1 MGNKIDYKKNKNY
14 STKLNLLKK
23 VSINSHSKIKNEP
36 ICFLL
41 TDYSEIDALSRT
53 NKFTRF
59 LFFNKDQVH
68 LILYNEDKNITIN
81 NELKENDL
89 ASNFY
94 LCLLIRVDEDVLN
107 YIVHFNYIE
116 KLNKQKKD
124 GNYKFY
130 NLIISKEVLELLKN
144 YKNQDI
150 DENIDKNIVSQ
161 LEKEN
166 IDYIENNIIIFHE
179 IGLNL
184 NAHEFIEINIA
195 ELYTNIIISLIKN
208 DKLADFDFS
217 IQICEQLNL
226 ENIDIPFEQNNLLK
240 KILEALDLKK
250 EYLQKYNIE
259 NFEDIE
265 NSEKMKFFYILLKYT
280 FKCSLYVY
288 KIPLLTEARQKVINF
303 LESNNYQNY
312 LRKQYENDENDEIN
326 DYVYQN
332 LGDFYYEKAKSNYDK
347 SITFYKSFYGP
358 KENVNRQYLGE
369 NYDNNII
376 GKEIISKEINSEI
389 QRIIFNLSPGKDGKI
404 IKEKEYQNNGEKYIE
419 GKEKLKKFNGKNTT
433 EKKNYKLN
441 IDDSLLKKFLDYI
454 IELLEKKEQKCLQN
468 FMFKIMLEEQNNQYF
483 AYYTFIDSRPGKN
496 SIEGNDCDIFGK
508 DFQKLTGLNKIIN
521 QINSKKQS
529 LDSTMNYSVLNK
541 TSDQSINQ
549 SKNDISNITN
559 NESKYILY
567 GIDEDKKEK
576 EQKINE
582 ELEKIIPKEYQDFQ
596 DFKLS
601 KFERVL
607 YNHNGSVKFFLH
619 LKHGYYLSCGNSGD
633 IVIYDEKINYKAKI
647 PNLEDILYYI
657 TEKEEKNNNKSCINL
672 IACCLKNIYL
682 ISIYKKNVSKY
693 SIKKYQ
699 IPKCNTLFCYNI
711 EKNYIISGNGLT
723 ANVIKLFDD
732 QLEEKKMFK
741 ISEIT
746 FETGIQIDGE
756 NIAMI
761 SNALLPGGKNQISI
775 FNIYNNKLVY
785 EITDNICPTLTE
797 NCACIMKFK
806 NGPKFLLV
814 GNKKIKNSEKNGI
827 LIVNMDLKLK
837 GIKTNFYDTNNFQIY
852 CLCQIILKKENGAD
866 SKYVLTQFFLAGG
879 FDLDKKIGMVKLF
892 QLKNEKNLDI
902 KYIQDLDIEDNND
915 INEEFSK
922 KSTDKNK
929 YEEIYDK
936 SGENINLFDSNI
948 KDRESTNKFEENCN
962 KFSDNNNSSQDYYNK
977 SLQNTIQSKDFYN
990 KTLGKNE
997 EGESRI
1003 KSDKEKFLGFKMPVN
1018 TITQSDNSGEIIITT
1033 IDGGVYLFSQPNLS
1047 FYMDKSE

>member
-1 MGNKIDYKKNKNY
+1 M
-14 STKLNLLKK
+14 
-23 VSINSHSKIKNEP
+23 
-36 ICFLL
+36 
-41 TDYSEIDALSRT
+41 
-53 NKFTRF
+53 
-59 LFFNKDQVH
+59 
-68 LILYNEDKNITIN
+68 
-81 NELKENDL
+81 
-89 ASNFY
+89 
-94 LCLLIRVDEDVLN
+94 
-107 YIVHFNYIE
+107 
-116 KLNKQKKD
+116 
-124 GNYKFY
+124 
-130 NLIISKEVLELLKN
+130 
-144 YKNQDI
+144 
-150 DENIDKNIVSQ
+150 
-161 LEKEN
+161 
-166 IDYIENNIIIFHE
+166 
-179 IGLNL
+179 
-184 NAHEFIEINIA
+184 
-195 ELYTNIIISLIKN
+195 
-208 DKLADFDFS
+208 
-217 IQICEQLNL
+217 
-226 ENIDIPFEQNNLLK
+226 
-240 KILEALDLKK
+240 
-250 EYLQKYNIE
+250 
-259 NFEDIE
+259 
-265 NSEKMKFFYILLKYT
+265 
-280 FKCSLYVY
+280 
-288 KIPLLTEARQKVINF
+288 
-303 LESNNYQNY
+303 
-312 LRKQYENDENDEIN
+312 
-326 DYVYQN
+326 
-332 LGDFYYEKAKSNYDK
+332 
-347 SITFYKSFYGP
+347 
-358 KENVNRQYLGE
+358 
-369 NYDNNII
+369 
-376 GKEIISKEINSEI
+376 
-389 QRIIFNLSPGKDGKI
+389 
-404 IKEKEYQNNGEKYIE
+404 
-419 GKEKLKKFNGKNTT
+419 
-433 EKKNYKLN
+433 
-441 IDDSLLKKFLDYI
+441 
-454 IELLEKKEQKCLQN
+454 
-468 FMFKIMLEEQNNQYF
+468 
-483 AYYTFIDSRPGKN
+483 
-496 SIEGNDCDIFGK
+496 
-508 DFQKLTGLNKIIN
+508 
-521 QINSKKQS
+521 
-529 LDSTMNYSVLNK
+529 
-541 TSDQSINQ
+541 
-549 SKNDISNITN
+549 
-559 NESKYILY
+559 Y

-576 EQKINE
+576 ELKINE

-682 ISIYKKNVSKY
+682 ISINKKNVSKY

-827 LIVNMDLKLK
+827 LIVNMDLKIK